1 MSIGSHLSW
10 RSPRGETSLSNALH
24 ALTLGVEELP
34 SQAWDPK
41 TGTIGGV
48 RDIELATL
56 CATDDEWSFLL
67 LPLNSEL
74 ADSLA
79 AKLSATSRYPVA
91 AFYEY
96 DQRAWGFT
104 LYREGMR
111 VGRYCNAPTW
121 IGERPETVTI
131 SPDLVAEAFGVT
143 VSEIAVY
150 LRHIDATTSD
160 SRVFPDDQF
169 VLTDHWVRCD
179 LMRRLGLVYPDMS
192 GPGCRRVK
200 LVEPRR

>member
-1 MSIGSHLSW
+1 V
-10 RSPRGETSLSNALH
+10 
-24 ALTLGVEELP
+24 LTLGVEELV

-56 CATDDEWSFLL
+56 CATDDNWSFLL

-74 ADSLA
+74 AESLA
-79 AKLSATSRYPVA
+79 MNLSATSRYPVA

-121 IGERPETVTI
+121 IGERPETMAI
-131 SPDLVAEAFGVT
+131 SPDLVAEAFSVT
-143 VSEIAVY
+143 VSDVAGY
-150 LRHIDATTSD
+150 LRHIDETTSD
-160 SRVFPDDQF
+160 SRVFPGDEF

-179 LMRRLGLVYPDMS
+179 LMRRLGLEYPDMRT
-192 GPGCRRVK
+192 GACRRVK
-200 LVEPRR
+200 LAELRR